1 MIKVY
6 LAGPIASLDLNKA
19 NAWRVEMAKHLAAAG
34 ITAYNPLRHKIQ
46 YLPQT
51 GPVGHDTEHYVDHPL
66 VTADA
71 ITARDRNDVITSD
84 LLIANFLGYEGKPTG
99 TAVEFGWADMATVPI
114 LVIARPDFVM
124 HPMLES
130 LTDFRCDSL
139 PQAVEVARAILL
151 P

>member
-6 LAGPIASLDLNKA
+6 LAGPIASLDLNEA
-19 NAWRVEMAKHLAAAG
+19 NGWRIEMAKHLAAAG

-66 VTADA
+66 VMADA

-84 LLIANFLGYEGKPTG
+84 LMIANFLNYEGKPTG
-99 TAVEFGWADMATVPI
+99 TAVEFGWADMANVPI
-114 LVIARPDFVM
+114 LVIANPDFTM

-139 PQAVEVARAILL
+139 PQAVEVARAVLL

>member
-6 LAGPIASLDLNKA
+6 LAGPIASLDLKEA
-19 NAWRVEMAKHLAAAG
+19 NGWRIEMAKHLAAAG
-34 ITAYNPLRHKIQ
+34 ITAFNPLRHKIQ
-46 YLPQT
+46 YLPQS

-71 ITARDRNDVITSD
+71 ITARDRNDVITSQ
-84 LLIANFLGYEGKPTG
+84 LLIANFLGYEGKPTE
-99 TAVEFGWADMATVPI
+99 TAVEFGWADMARVPI
-114 LVIARPDFVM
+114 LLIIEKGKSL
-124 HPMLES
+124 HPMFDS
-130 LTDFRCDSL
+130 LADFKCDSM